1 MYSLNKIL
9 MDYTVR
15 DLTVED
21 EPIVWQFLQ
30 YAAHESSVESV
41 RNNPALTIYAKNWG
55 RQLGDRGCVA
65 QQDDLAIGMA
75 WVRLWSGE
83 ERGYGYIN
91 QRIPELAIAVLPDY
105 CGQGIGTYLLKNILA
120 MAKESFSAV
129 SLSVRGDNAAVRLY
143 ERVGFIK
150 IPGSDI
156 LNRTGEISFNMI
168 YQFE

>member
-1 MYSLNKIL
+1 

-15 DLTVED
+15 VLTVED

-55 RQLGDRGCVA
+55 RQVGDLGCVA

-91 QRIPELAIAVLPDY
+91 QRIPELAIAELPDY
-105 CGQGIGTYLLKNILA
+105 REQGIGTYLLKNVLA
-120 MAKESFSAV
+120 MARDPKAKPNRFEAV
-129 SLSVRGDNAAVRLY
+129 SLSVRGDNTAVRLY
-143 ERVGFIK
+143 ERVGFIR
-150 IPGSDI
+150 IPGSEI
-156 LNRTGEISFNMI
+156 LNRTGEISFNMS
-168 YQFE
+168 YKFE